1 MLDALK
7 PLLDSDLINESTRN
21 EIQEAWD
28 AKLNET
34 RESVTAELREEFAR
48 RYDHD
53 KSTMVEALDR
63 MVTESLSEELAQI
76 AEEKKALAEDRAR
89 FVTKMTE
96 SSGTFDQFMV
106 KTLSEEIKELHND
119 RAAQAD
125 TIAKLEQFVVGQLS
139 EEIQEFQADRQD
151 VVETKV
157 RLVKEAREQF
167 KALKENFV
175 KKSSAVLEEAV
186 TAHLKSEI
194 GQLKEDIEVAK
205 NNNFGRKIFE
215 AFATEFSSSMLNEN
229 QEIKDLKS
237 KMEEVQ
243 TQLDEAKVAV
253 AEKNQIVESKE
264 AEIKAITESTA
275 RKDAMESLLKP
286 LNKEKSAIM
295 RDLLESVQTT
305 KLKGAF
311 ERYLPA
317 VLDGKSIIKESKVE
331 KEMINENIKEVT
343 GDKQTKKPAAKS
355 NDDGNIVQL
364 RALAGLK

>member
-7 PLLDSDLINESTRN
+7 PLLDSDLVNESTRN

-28 AKLNET
+28 AKMNET

-48 RYDHD
+48 RYEHD

-63 MVTESLSEELAQI
+63 MVTESLSEELVQI

-89 FVTKMTE
+89 FVTKMQE

-119 RAAQAD
+119 RATQAD
-125 TIAKLEQFVVGQLS
+125 TIAKLEQFVVGQLA

-175 KKSSAVLEEAV
+175 NKSSAVLEKAV

-205 NNNFGRKIFE
+205 QNNFGRKIFE
-215 AFATEFSSSMLNEN
+215 AFSTEFSSSMLNEN
-229 QEIKDLKS
+229 QEIKDLQS
-237 KMEEVQ
+237 QMEKVQ
-243 TQLDEAKVAV
+243 KQLDETKVEVAK
-253 AEKNQIVESKE
+253 KNQIVESKE
-264 AEIKAITESTA
+264 SENNSNA
-275 RKDAMESLLKP
+275 RRMNRQS
-286 LNKEKSAIM
+286 S
-295 RDLLESVQTT
+295 
-305 KLKGAF
+305 
-311 ERYLPA
+311 
-317 VLDGKSIIKESKVE
+317 GK
-331 KEMINENIKEVT
+331 
-343 GDKQTKKPAAKS
+343 
-355 NDDGNIVQL
+355 
-364 RALAGLK
+364 

>member
-7 PLLDSDLINESTRN
+7 PLLDSDLVNESTRN

-28 AKLNET
+28 AKMNET

-63 MVTESLSEELAQI
+63 MVTESLSEELVQI
-76 AEEKKALAEDRAR
+76 AAEKKALAEDRAR

-286 LNKEKSAIM
+286 LNKEKGAIM

-311 ERYLPA
+311 DRYLPA